1 MPPDGPGDEAQP
13 PLDLPRALT
22 REFLMEGNLSAILA
36 RAVPDLR
43 LLTDAERAASL
54 RAMLETRPPGD
65 DGVWVFAYGSLI
77 WNPAI
82 HFAERRAARVRG
94 WHRAFCL
101 SVKAGR
107 GTPENP
113 GLMLGLQPGGFCEGA
128 GFRIGP
134 EEAEHELTLLWRRE
148 MVADG
153 YTPVWVPLEQDG
165 AVFAHAIAFTINA
178 AGPAYCGDLA
188 EEEVVRRLA
197 TAQGGL
203 GTAAEYLFRTRDGLR
218 LLGIADPLVERLA
231 GLVEIHQQSAGQPG

>member
-1 MPPDGPGDEAQP
+1 MPPDDQEDS
-13 PLDLPRALT
+13 PLDLPRTLT
-22 REFLMEGNLSAILA
+22 REFLMEGNLAAILA

-43 LLTDAERAASL
+43 LLTDDERAASL
-54 RAMLETRPPGD
+54 QAVLEARPPGPGMAPE

-82 HFAERRAARVRG
+82 HFAERRAARVPG

-107 GTPENP
+107 GTPANP
-113 GLMLGLQPGGFCEGA
+113 GLMLGLQPGGACEGA
-128 GFRIGP
+128 AFRIAP
-134 EEAEHELTLLWRRE
+134 EGVAQELALLWRRE

-153 YTPVWVPLEQDG
+153 YTPVWVPLEHGG
-165 AVFAHAIAFTINA
+165 ATFAHAIAFTINP
-178 AGPAYCGDLA
+178 AGPSYCGDLA
-188 EEEVVRRLA
+188 EAEVVRRLA

-218 LLGIADPLVERLA
+218 LLGIADTLVERLA
-231 GLVEIHQQSAGQPG
+231 ELVETHQRSAH